1 VVLDEADEMLDMGF
15 LDDIKEI
22 FEYIPQNRQTLLF
35 SATIPKEIRAL
46 AGEILF
52 EPKFI
57 SIERKKRLIKQKYC
71 VIDEKKRD
79 IALTKLLEI
88 EDINKCII
96 FCKTK
101 REVDRLSTYLQDLG
115 FNAKGIHGS
124 LEQTDREEIIKL
136 YRDGSIKVMVATD
149 VASRGLDIRGVT
161 HVFNYNIPL
170 DLQSYIH
177 RIGRTGRAGKVGKA
191 FTLVS
196 IDEIR
201 ELDRIKKGVGEDLEH
216 TRIKYISKEID
227 VLHFRRYYKR

>member
-1 VVLDEADEMLDMGF
+1 MVLDEADEMLDMGF